1 MAGNALLAFRRRLN
15 PYFDDD
21 ARQSTAVRVFNILLA
36 TLIVVNVGAIILES
50 VDAIREA
57 HRETFRWIE
66 HTATSVF
73 VVEYVLRAWTSVDRV
88 SGAFRD
94 PFWGRLKY
102 LRGFFALVDLVAV
115 LPAVLGLLGASDFR
129 VLRLLRLLRMLK
141 LTRHSTIFGLIGAVI
156 REEAQAIGA
165 VVFVLCL
172 ILTLSASL
180 MYMIEGEAQPLVFDS
195 IPAAMWWAVETI
207 TTVGYGDMVP
217 VTVAGRILGGI
228 VSVLGILSFAM
239 FSGIITVGFM
249 EQLKLRR
256 AQYQRLV
263 DRRVAKGRLNEAD
276 MVEMERLGD
285 RLGLPEEEAEETIIE
300 AEEHAVAPDVR
311 RQTYKAA
318 PKRKRRK
325 RRRRS

>member
-1 MAGNALLAFRRRLN
+1 
-15 PYFDDD
+15 
-21 ARQSTAVRVFNILLA
+21 
-36 TLIVVNVGAIILES
+36 
-50 VDAIREA
+50 
-57 HRETFRWIE
+57 
-66 HTATSVF
+66 
-73 VVEYVLRAWTSVDRV
+73 
-88 SGAFRD
+88 
-94 PFWGRLKY
+94 
-102 LRGFFALVDLVAV
+102 
-115 LPAVLGLLGASDFR
+115 
-129 VLRLLRLLRMLK
+129 
-141 LTRHSTIFGLIGAVI
+141 VI

-180 MYMIEGEAQPLVFDS
+180 MYMIEGEAQPQVFDS

-276 MVEMERLGD
+276 LVEMERLGD

-311 RQTYKAA
+311 RQTYKTA

-325 RRRRS
+325 RRRKS